1 MALPENIF
9 LIQYKCNL
17 HNTSCTR
24 LNYTLPLPYNTLL
37 YRYIRILCRNI
48 TELYHTS
55 PLPNKPSLYLTQPYF
70 TRTELYSTLLHHHGT
85 VPCNTLPYHYSAIT
99 KLYCTILHHNCAIQ
113 NKTLPYQCFMILIQ
127 YTNYILLC
135 FIVQ

>member
-24 LNYTLPLPYNTLL
+24 LHYTLPLPYNTLL
-37 YRYIRILCRNI
+37 YRYIRILCQNI

-55 PLPNKPSLYLTQPYF
+55 PLPNKQSLYLTQLYH
-70 TRTELYSTLLHHHGT
+70 TITEQTTALLNSTLLYQNGT
-85 VPCNTLPYHYSAIT
+85 ILNVTPPSR
-99 KLYCTILHHNCAIQ
+99 YCTMQYPALPLLCH
-113 NKTLPYQCFMILIQ
+113 NKTLLY
-127 YTNYILLC
+127 YTSP
-135 FIVQ
+135 